1 MAPLRRIRPDEIT
14 ARAPLPF
21 AVFDKEGRE
30 LYAAG
35 VVIGSI
41 GYTQLLL
48 GRGLYCSEPIEAR
61 GSVSI
66 GTAPQGHD

>member
-14 ARAPLPF
+14 ARAPLPY
-21 AVFDKEGRE
+21 AVFDKDGRK
-30 LYAAG
+30 LYPAG

-48 GRGLYCSEPIEAR
+48 GRGLYCSEPIEASA
-61 GSVSI
+61 GISF
-66 GTAPQGHD
+66 GATPQAHD

>member
-21 AVFDKEGRE
+21 AVFDKEGRK
-30 LYAAG
+30 LYPAG

-48 GRGLYCSEPIEAR
+48 GRGLYCSEPVKPA
-61 GSVSI
+61 GSLPL
-66 GTAPQGHD
+66 GAAPQGHD